1 MRFSDWLKPG
11 IKVKR
16 WVVFGIFGILLIAF
30 GFTELVTKRL
40 YDFYYKMFYI
50 FLNLSGLFVIYISVT
65 EAMKS
70 IIVLVNK
77 GYIKVSLDSKKIESM
92 IYEKRLLVRGPKI
105 VVIGGGTGLSTMLR
119 GLKYYTSNITAIVT
133 VGDDGGGSGTLRE
146 DLGILPPGDIRN
158 CILALADTEPLME
171 DLLQYR
177 FKDGTLKGQSFG
189 NLFLAAMDGIS
200 DNFEDAVQKMSSVL
214 AVTGKVLPVTLD
226 DMQLEA
232 ILENG
237 NKVVGESQIP
247 VEALNQKSKIKK
259 LMINPEN
266 AEPLKDALDAIKEA
280 DAIVIGPGSLYTSII
295 PNLLVKKIR
304 TSVRKSDAIKIYVSN
319 IMTQPGETDNFDVSD
334 HVKIIKKYGGK
345 EIVDYVIAN
354 SGEISEEIKSRYLE
368 EGSTLAKL
376 DIDNLKDIHDK
387 NDKKR
392 KELAKIGYEM
402 ISEKIIE
409 FTEWLD
415 SIKIDPTIESLNDKC
430 LEIREDTLEYIY
442 RKTNLNNRDKKII
455 DKMLTS
461 ALKRLIREPII
472 NLKQTKD
479 KGKRE
484 EYIKLVEELFEL

>member
-345 EIVDYVIAN
+345 EIVD
-354 SGEISEEIKSRYLE
+354 
-368 EGSTLAKL
+368 
-376 DIDNLKDIHDK
+376 
-387 NDKKR
+387 
-392 KELAKIGYEM
+392 
-402 ISEKIIE
+402 
-409 FTEWLD
+409 
-415 SIKIDPTIESLNDKC
+415 
-430 LEIREDTLEYIY
+430 
-442 RKTNLNNRDKKII
+442 
-455 DKMLTS
+455 
-461 ALKRLIREPII
+461 
-472 NLKQTKD
+472 
-479 KGKRE
+479 
-484 EYIKLVEELFEL
+484 